1 MKIFLVFLFALFSIS
16 LASGQIIPTSGHGSL
31 AVSGEGQVFWTDAV
45 EHPEGFYTLTGIV
58 MSEGERYLALA
69 RFLPNGAPDCSF
81 QNEGIAEFSIPIDW
95 EYMAKIAR
103 TKEGKLLVLF
113 NPAKADSALYLA
125 RFFEDGFRDPSFG
138 ENGILRVPL
147 PHPARFLDMIIQ
159 EDGGIL
165 AAGFQVIFEEDMHTC
180 MVLRLF
186 PDGRVD
192 HSFYYPSPCPASY
205 SFHLMAMAPLPEGK
219 TLLAM
224 HVENELVV
232 ARIMPKGSMDE
243 SFGEEGRIRYPIEGF
258 RPYDIIVLPDASWI
272 VAGGGYPAPAGC
284 PIAIKCL
291 ADGRPD
297 PDFGDNGIV
306 CISDAQEI
314 AASVLLLPNGK
325 WMTAGM
331 TRGDDQIGYFAV
343 RRFLADGTP
352 DPAFGSNGLS
362 IPRFEKDYYQG
373 SAMFLKLL
381 RDGDILAGGTIN
393 FKGALARLDS
403 HGKGVSSF
411 GKEGMVV
418 SLWGGRNPVDMD
430 CYKVLSLGD
439 GSLVAAGAA
448 RKPFDSEMLYI
459 RLESSGA
466 LDSNFARNSFNL
478 PNPITGVDAVL
489 QADGK
494 LVVGGRRRTMSG
506 LDFVACRLNPDGSL
520 DTSFASN
527 GFIAL
532 DQGPFD
538 FLGAIALQKDGKI
551 LLAGDTQHPETYDRE
566 LALYRLMPSGDL
578 DPTFGINGLIV
589 LRHFPSGLFAGM
601 TLQHDEKILLLDSC
615 PPFGFDLIR
624 LMPNGAF
631 DHSFGA
637 DGLVHGL
644 FPGGP
649 VSIQS
654 LQGATAPGG
663 QILIAGQMGELAYL
677 FRYDY
682 NGAPDISFG
691 NNGIT
696 TLPLPELF
704 RKMSVLPDGNILL
717 AGSGQSGAAPHH
729 YFFVARLLPNGIPD
743 PSFGEYG
750 IAIVPLTGLS
760 ELSSLL
766 ALEDGAIILGGKGFA
781 DDYDKHMGI
790 VLVRLL
796 SELNAGHI
804 CPKHIFPFLNV
815 YPYPIQTHEWVL
827 KYDIPA
833 TANVMVSLLHPDGS
847 ELALLLDLCRP
858 EGFHEEILQLPP
870 GLPEGHY
877 LLQTRTEEA
886 EARIRVFYRPLVD

>member
-1 MKIFLVFLFALFSIS
+1 MKIFLVFLFALVGIS

-31 AVSGEGQVFWTDAV
+31 AVEGEGQVFWTDAV
-45 EHPEGFYTLTGIV
+45 VHPEGFYTLTGIV
-58 MSEGERYLALA
+58 MSEGRRYLALA
-69 RFLPNGAPDCSF
+69 RFLADGAPDCSF

-125 RFFEDGFRDPSFG
+125 RFSEDGFRDPSFG

-147 PHPARFLDMIIQ
+147 PHPARFLDMILQ

-192 HSFYYPSPCPASY
+192 RSFYYPSPCPASY

-232 ARIMPKGSMDE
+232 ARIMPKGAMDE
-243 SFGEEGRIRYPIEGF
+243 SFGEEGRIKYPIEGF

-272 VAGGGYPAPAGC
+272 IAGGGYPAPAGC

-291 ADGRPD
+291 PDGRPD
-297 PDFGDNGIV
+297 PAFGDDGIV

-314 AASVLLLPNGK
+314 AASALLLPNGK

-343 RRFLADGTP
+343 RRFLANGTP
-352 DPAFGSNGLS
+352 DPAFGNNGLS

-381 RDGDILAGGTIN
+381 RNGEILAGGTIN
-393 FKGALARLDS
+393 FKGALTRLDKRGNGLS
-403 HGKGVSSF
+403 AF

-418 SLWGGRNPVDMD
+418 SVWGGRNPVDMD
-430 CYKVLSLGD
+430 CYKVLSRGD

-466 LDSNFARNSFNL
+466 LDSNFARHSFNL
-478 PNPITGVDAVL
+478 SNPITGIDAVL

-494 LVVGGRRRTMSG
+494 LVVGGRRRTQRG
-506 LDFVACRLNPDGSL
+506 LDFIACRLNPDGSL

-532 DQGPFD
+532 DKSPFD

-551 LLAGDTQHPETYDRE
+551 LLAGDTQNEDTYDRE
-566 LALYRLMPSGDL
+566 LAVYRLLPNGQL
-578 DPTFGINGLIV
+578 DVSFGKNGLH
-589 LRHFPSGLFAGM
+589 LLQHFPSGQFAGM
-601 TLQHDEKILLLDSC
+601 TLQDDGKILLLDSC

-624 LMPNGAF
+624 LSPDGAF
-631 DHSFGA
+631 DPSFG
-637 DGLVHGL
+637 DKGLVHGL
-644 FPGGP
+644 FPSGP
-649 VSIQS
+649 AFIQS
-654 LQGATAPGG
+654 LQSATSPGG
-663 QILIAGQMGELAYL
+663 HILIAGQLGPKAGL
-677 FRYDY
+677 FRYLE
-682 NGAPDISFG
+682 NGAPDLSFG
-691 NNGIT
+691 KNGFIM
-696 TLPLPELF
+696 LPLPETF
-704 RKMSVLPDGNILL
+704 RKIAVLPDGKILL
-717 AGSGQSGAAPHH
+717 AGSGQADAAPHH
-729 YFFVARLLPNGIPD
+729 FFFVARFLADGIPD
-743 PSFGEYG
+743 PSFGENG
-750 IAIVPLTGLS
+750 VAIAPLPGLS

-766 ALEDGAIILGGKGFA
+766 ALEDGAVILGGKGLA
-781 DDYDKHMGI
+781 DNSDNHMGI

-815 YPYPIQTHEWVL
+815 YPYPIQTHELVL

-870 GLPEGHY
+870 GLPQGNY